1 MVVSIYF
8 LDPSY
13 FGPQSEANPGD
24 CQSFLPSVR
33 NCESSKDCRIG
44 RFHLSESKLREV
56 ETPPRS
62 SIIQT
67 KSRRLKFGRRYCS
80 WFCDWE
86 NCDASNPRS
95 ATVCRSSLPV

>member
-44 RFHLSESKLREV
+44 RFHLSESKLRE
-56 ETPPRS
+56 
-62 SIIQT
+62 
-67 KSRRLKFGRRYCS
+67 SRNTSAQLDHPNQVS
-80 WFCDWE
+80 
-86 NCDASNPRS
+86 AS
-95 ATVCRSSLPV
+95 